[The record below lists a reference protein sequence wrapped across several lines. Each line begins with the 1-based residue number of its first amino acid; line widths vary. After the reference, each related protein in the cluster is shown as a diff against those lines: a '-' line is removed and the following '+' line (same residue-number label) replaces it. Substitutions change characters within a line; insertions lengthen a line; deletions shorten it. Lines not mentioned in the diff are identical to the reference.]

1 MKQKP
6 LQAGDLVT
14 SGMLTG
20 AIVKLALQH
29 AGLATQQL
37 HQLADRH
44 PRWIAMWVHYLI
56 TDTYSYRSQ
65 TCTQLPQGGLH
76 RQTHNP

>member
-29 AGLATQQL
+29 AGLAT
-37 HQLADRH
+37 
-44 PRWIAMWVHYLI
+44 
-56 TDTYSYRSQ
+56 
-65 TCTQLPQGGLH
+65 
-76 RQTHNP
+76 